1 MLLRIFFLILFAFS
15 LISCTSTKSNG
26 VIYHNQFDFS
36 QVKTYGFY
44 PLGSDFTEVQS
55 LSYSL
60 RNSIEIAIEKAMDK
74 QAFSY
79 AKLDAADIVVTY
91 HLLTGKSKDY
101 SRYNKTVLFCQ
112 HCLKANTWHQSDNSI
127 KLSKGSLILDLVDP
141 KKNRSVWRSA
151 QPLSI
156 KDKDNSREVN
166 QKIQQAV
173 EIMLSQYPKTNLT
186 STKQ

>member
-1 MLLRIFFLILFAFS
+1 M
-15 LISCTSTKSNG
+15 KSNG

-44 PLGSDFTEVQS
+44 PLDSEFTEVQS
-55 LSYSL
+55 LSYNL
-60 RNSIEIAIEKAMDK
+60 RNSIEIAIEKTMEK

-79 AKLDAADIVVTY
+79 AEIDSADILVTY
-91 HLLTGKSKDY
+91 HLLTGKSRDY
-101 SRYNKTVLFCQ
+101 SRYNKAVLFCQ
-112 HCLKANTWHQSDNSI
+112 HCLKANTWHQSDNAV
-127 KLSKGSLILDLVDP
+127 KLSKGSLIIDLVDP

-173 EIMLSQYPKTNLT
+173 QFMLSQYPQTVLE
-186 STKQ
+186 TKNKQ